1 MSSDPLAR
9 PDIWTGAPNEAEYDA
24 VYAAV
29 TATER
34 GRWFL
39 TEFANRNRHADTDAL
54 TGALARVEAAIRGER
69 TAQSPS
75 DSAVVPIPTQAP
87 NIAATIERIQDIAF
101 MLRERGVDAALCDA
115 LDDAAQELSG
125 SRGRSNGAASPGHSS
140 NREHSAAAVIDA

>member
-39 TEFANRNRHADTDAL
+39 SEFANRNRHADTDAL

-75 DSAVVPIPTQAP
+75 DSAIATPRPTGPGIRRSGPRPSFSAVPLFRENVGADHLPKLASKALPPSAP
-87 NIAATIERIQDIAF
+87 
-101 MLRERGVDAALCDA
+101 V
-115 LDDAAQELSG
+115 
-125 SRGRSNGAASPGHSS
+125 
-140 NREHSAAAVIDA
+140 AAAIRRAPAV